1 MNNVLNEVF
10 VAWRGM
16 LRRPGFALLAGFALA
31 ALAAGVISS
40 LVPGVSIG
48 DPVILVPVALL
59 TFASAIIAS
68 LIPARRLAGVR
79 ISRELS
85 SE

>member
-16 LRRPGFALLAGFALA
+16 QRHPRFALLATVALA

-40 LVPGVSIG
+40 LVPGISIG
-48 DPVILVPVALL
+48 DPVILLAVALL
-59 TFASAIIAS
+59 TFASAISAS
-68 LIPARRLAGVR
+68 LVPARRLGGVR
-79 ISRELS
+79 ISHELS

>member
-1 MNNVLNEVF
+1 MNNNLNEVF

-16 LRRPGFALLAGFALA
+16 LRRPGFVVLATVALA

-40 LVPGVSIG
+40 LLPGISIG
-48 DPVILVPVALL
+48 DPVILLPVALL
-59 TFASAIIAS
+59 TFGSAIIAS
-68 LIPARRLAGVR
+68 LVPARRLAGVR

>member
-1 MNNVLNEVF
+1 MNNVLNEVSG
-10 VAWRGM
+10 AWRGM
-16 LRRPGFALLAGFALA
+16 LRRLGFALLATVALA
-31 ALAAGVISS
+31 ALAAGIISS
-40 LVPGVSIG
+40 LVPGISIG

-68 LIPARRLAGVR
+68 FVPARRLGEVR